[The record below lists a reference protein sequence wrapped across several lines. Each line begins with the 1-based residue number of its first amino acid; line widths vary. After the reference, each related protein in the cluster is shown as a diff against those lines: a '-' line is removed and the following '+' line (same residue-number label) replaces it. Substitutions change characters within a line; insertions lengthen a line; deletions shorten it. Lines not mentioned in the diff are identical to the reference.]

1 MPKLEK
7 VFKSTTRLQQRGLG
21 VDEPMF
27 GENTLIRTSY
37 YVIINGYKEFFIVSS
52 YVREQEIADRFI
64 QLLTSEIHDY
74 VISFSR
80 HDVMLLT
87 QMNILTALYQDCSY
101 HSQ

>member
-27 GENTLIRTSY
+27 GGKTLIRTSY
-37 YVIINGYKEFFIVSS
+37 YEIINGYKEFFIVSS
-52 YVREQEIADRFI
+52 YVREREIADRFI
-64 QLLTSEIHDY
+64 QLLTSEILDY

-87 QMNILTALYQDCSY
+87 QMNILTALCQDWSY